1 MGKDK
6 KKGIKGNVFKV
17 AGAKS
22 LKKTKAKAVN
32 LGLKNRGSK
41 MAERFSDSQMLKL
54 VEIYRDYECLWNVT
68 SALYKNHDARQS
80 AYKQIAEKLN
90 ISGISDKDIPKKIKN
105 LRSSYYQ
112 ELKKIE
118 KSIRSGSDRD
128 SVYKPK
134 VSWFSIADGILR
146 AFKNKEKTFS
156 NIDENSGIATDTV
169 DFENNNTVLEENDR
183 EENSNAADEIIEN
196 RVQELTETSSST
208 STVPSK
214 LATKKRGKSNKRQD
228 ELKQKVV
235 DIDKEFLD
243 IKNNPK
249 PKQETVKP
257 VSKPVQKKK
266 DKNVTKEEVAT
277 AADQIV
283 KMDI

>member
-1 MGKDK
+1 
-6 KKGIKGNVFKV
+6 
-17 AGAKS
+17 
-22 LKKTKAKAVN
+22 
-32 LGLKNRGSK
+32 

-118 KSIRSGSDRD
+118 KSTRSGSDRD

-134 VSWFSIADGILR
+134 VSWFSIADGFLR

-156 NIDENSGIATDTV
+156 NVSIQTLFMLPKTI
-169 DFENNNTVLEENDR
+169 L
-183 EENSNAADEIIEN
+183 
-196 RVQELTETSSST
+196 
-208 STVPSK
+208 
-214 LATKKRGKSNKRQD
+214 
-228 ELKQKVV
+228 
-235 DIDKEFLD
+235 
-243 IKNNPK
+243 IK
-249 PKQETVKP
+249 
-257 VSKPVQKKK
+257 
-266 DKNVTKEEVAT
+266 
-277 AADQIV
+277 
-283 KMDI
+283 